1 MQLLNKFLFCLNFEL
16 DIQHYILHDD
26 FKQKPGQMNDQFHR
40 LFKRIPFSILYIQ
53 VLGLVYFFFLQCIN
67 FSFDEIQYT
76 CPIWDC

>member
-1 MQLLNKFLFCLNFEL
+1 
-16 DIQHYILHDD
+16 
-26 FKQKPGQMNDQFHR
+26 MNDQFHR

-76 CPIWDC
+76 CPIWDCLQCFFVLLLNSPLTKMKT